1 MTGIRTTTVRM
12 TVLAALAAATALAQP
27 VITTVANAASGI
39 VAGLP
44 NSGIA
49 QGSIFLVLGN
59 GLGPNVLVTAPSPFQ
74 SGSLSTTSV
83 SVTVNGITEAGLMYY
98 TSATQVAAL
107 LPSATPAGIGNI
119 TVSYGTQTSQQFPIT
134 VVPNNLGIFTQTE
147 NGQGAAIV
155 TFPDY
160 SVVSVTKATNCGGP
174 FTTCGSANPGDTL
187 TLWATGLGPISG
199 SDAAGA
205 GLGVPINVPL
215 KLFVGGVQANVI
227 FQGRGCCIGEDQ
239 INFVV
244 PQNVPTGC
252 AVPVAVEIGNEISN
266 YTVMPVSQVGTRTC
280 TATNPALTPGIVQQL
295 TAPAGSIIYGTMAL
309 NGVRLPVSVVAG
321 TNVSQT
327 AQPASNTD
335 SLTAQ
340 FQRINV
346 PVTYQPFIASYA
358 DLPALGTC
366 MVYNT
371 LNGAPGPPFA
381 LLADLDSGPNISVTG
396 SNGTQMVTE
405 MNEVYNGTLSAT
417 GSFLTPGNYTITS
430 AGSTSIGPINTPLT
444 IPAQPVFPLATANPL
459 VSAAITRANGFT
471 VTWTGGSPNQVVT
484 ISGLSAVA
492 GTNSIGAS
500 FMCSA
505 PASAGSITLPASVLL
520 ALPAGSAT
528 FTLSSGILPTAFSAT
543 GLTVGYVTATY
554 GTPIPVMLQ

>member
-1 MTGIRTTTVRM
+1 MIGIRITLVRM
-12 TVLAALAAATALAQP
+12 TVLAALAATAMAQP

-49 QGSIFLVLGN
+49 QGSIFLVLGT

-74 SGSLSTTSV
+74 SGSLSNTSV

-119 TVSYGTQTSQQFPIT
+119 TVSYNNQTSQQFPIT
-134 VVPNNLGIFTQTE
+134 VVPNNLGIFTATA
-147 NGQGAAIV
+147 NGQGTAIV

-160 SVVSVTKATNCGGP
+160 SVVSVTKAVNCGGP

-187 TLWATGLGPISG
+187 TLWATGLGPIMG
-199 SDAAGA
+199 SDASGA
-205 GLGVPINVPL
+205 GLGVAINVPL

-227 FQGRGCCIGEDQ
+227 YQGRGCCIGEDQ

-252 AVPVAVEIGNEISN
+252 AVPLAVQIGTEISN

-280 TATNPALTPGIVQQL
+280 SATNPALTPAVVQSL
-295 TAPAGSIIYGTMAL
+295 TTPAGSIIYGTMAL
-309 NGVRLPVSVVAG
+309 NGVRFPGSVASA
-321 TNVSQT
+321 NSIS
-327 AQPASNTD
+327 QPASNTD
-335 SLTAQ
+335 SFTAQ

-346 PVTYQPFIASYA
+346 PIQYQPFIASYA
-358 DLPALGTC
+358 DLPTLGTC

-371 LNGAPGPPFA
+371 LNGAPNPPFA
-381 LLADLDSGPNISVTG
+381 LLADLDSGPNISITG

-405 MNEVYNGTLSAT
+405 MNEVYQGTLSAT

-430 AGSTSIGPINTPLT
+430 AGSTSIGPINAPLT
-444 IPAQPVFPLATANPL
+444 IPPEPMFPLATAGTPTP
-459 VSAAITRANGFT
+459 VAITRANGFT
-471 VTWTGGSPNQVVT
+471 VTWTGGSANQIVT
-484 ISGLSAVA
+484 VSGLSAVA
-492 GTNSIGAS
+492 GTSTGAS
-500 FMCSA
+500 FMCSTL
-505 PASAGSITLPASVLL
+505 ASTGSITLPASVLL
-520 ALPAGSAT
+520 ALPAAPAT
-528 FTLSSGILPTAFSAT
+528 FTLSSGILPTAFSAN
-543 GLTVGYVTATY
+543 GLTVGYVMATY
-554 GTPIPVMLQ
+554 GTLVPPVILQ